1 MIQIE
6 QGRAGPCS
14 AWLAVA
20 LLATA
25 LPLPA
30 QDDRPSPVTLAAVE
44 REQLRAEAE
53 LTGTSVALRRAE
65 LSPRVEGLVIELQ
78 VDEGSV
84 VESGDP
90 IMTLDARLA
99 EIEASSAE
107 ARVAEAEARQRD
119 AVRVRDELLRLK
131 QGQHA
136 SKTDIEAAIAQVAI
150 ADAGLRGAQAE
161 LERARE
167 LIARHRLSA
176 PFAGVVVAKLVEV
189 GEWVQNDAAAVE
201 LLELDR
207 IRVRATLPQRD
218 YTRVEPG
225 AKARL
230 RFDALPQQVFVGE
243 VAARVAYGDERTRSF
258 PVLIDL
264 PNPNRLLAP
273 GMSAR
278 VSVELNDGVVEALT
292 VPRDAVVAKSDGSRE
307 VWRVETDAEGITRV
321 QPVSVEIGR
330 AVADRL
336 ELVSGTLTGGDRVV
350 LLGNEGLKPGQ
361 AVAPQAPETELAAQP
376 LSDPASHD

>member
-1 MIQIE
+1 M
-6 QGRAGPCS
+6 A
-14 AWLAVA
+14 
-20 LLATA
+20 
-25 LPLPA
+25 
-30 QDDRPSPVTLAAVE
+30 LAAVE
-44 REQLRAEAE
+44 REQLRVEAE

-136 SKTDIEAAIAQVAI
+136 SKTDIEAAIAQMAI
-150 ADAGLRGAQAE
+150 ADAALRGAQAE

-189 GEWVQNDAAAVE
+189 GEWVQNDAAAIE

-243 VAARVAYGDERTRSF
+243 VVARVAYGDERTRSF

-278 VSVELNDGVVEALT
+278 VSVELNDGIVEALT

-307 VWRVETDAEGITRV
+307 VWRVETDAEGIARV